1 MNVERVYQFAGR
13 LFAPESI
20 FFLMLAL
27 SIVTV
32 AISIVPVFN
41 LLFAARI
48 EETTTDG
55 RLKLGKILRT
65 ISHMLLGVLTI
76 IKHNVTFYS

>member
-1 MNVERVYQFAGR
+1 
-13 LFAPESI
+13 
-20 FFLMLAL
+20 
-27 SIVTV
+27 
-32 AISIVPVFN
+32 